1 MSLTK
6 NIGIGRDF
14 LNFSYGIDFS
24 QYDIAYHLSAEQ
36 KIMIVDRYER
46 MGILLTREELEK
58 VIKERIIFGVSKL
71 ISYNYDVAASYDK
84 KGLCVFVD
92 FVYENLAG
100 EQRSTNFFLLTI
112 YKKYI
117 LVHEAWNDY
126 IERLKMIGYQEKDR
140 DMTWVKMIFV

>member
-24 QYDIAYHLSAEQ
+24 QYDITDHLSAEQ
-36 KIMIVDRYER
+36 KIMIIDRYER

-71 ISYNYDVAASYDK
+71 ISYNYDVTANK

-100 EQRSTNFFLLTI
+100 EQRSTNFSLLTI

-117 LVHEAWNDY
+117 LVLAAWNDY